1 MTKALQWKDT
11 MHPLQMATSAE
22 FLCLTMGLT
31 PKKATTSR
39 SLLYGE
45 RYSCQRYGC
54 YHPQRKF
61 AECPCCNVGPLPV
74 FPVMS
79 CLIKSVLSQVIHMY
93 SHTYN
98 HTYIHTCMHAINC
111 VFQCLNWTFNKVRM
125 CLHCDVSSL
134 SNVFWDK
141 SLLVI
146 NCIHSPTKQKL
157 IAVLLPNLWESFK

>member
-1 MTKALQWKDT
+1 
-11 MHPLQMATSAE
+11 MATSAE

-39 SLLYGE
+39 SPLYGE
-45 RYSCQRYGC
+45 RFSHQWFGC
-54 YHPQRKF
+54 YHPERKF

-111 VFQCLNWTFNKVRM
+111 VSQMSKLDFHIKVFY
-125 CLHCDVSSL
+125 LVSGFTPPI
-134 SNVFWDK
+134 VFPIRCAC
-141 SLLVI
+141 V
-146 NCIHSPTKQKL
+146 SP
-157 IAVLLPNLWESFK
+157 AC